1 MTQQFLHFGS
11 QPVYSR
17 LNVIVKFGGRTVA
30 LTAKYFTHKRDKRLF
45 SDQLLSLFVNIS
57 DLITEVI

>member
-30 LTAKYFTHKRDKRLF
+30 LTAKYFTHKHKRLF